1 MLAHNKNYQICEAG
15 KDPQFGANENRLKEG
30 DSEISGMTELADL
43 KIVTINILKDLKKN
57 MKMREIQDLTNS
69 QDGLNNKLDT
79 T

>member
-1 MLAHNKNYQICEAG
+1 M
-15 KDPQFGANENRLKEG
+15 KEG